1 MNGTWEN
8 GENLVLGPILGPK
21 KFFHGFYLDYMLDIV
36 ASYHYMQFEGKL
48 TNHTWENGKK
58 PSFGTDFGPFGKKLG
73 PNFFSCILPLLH
85 DRHCCKLHAISKK
98 INEPNLRKKPSFGPD
113 FGPNLGHQFFFF
125 PKKIWPRQLLDIM
138 VSYHHVQY
146 KKKKQWSNV
155 EKTWRTDGQT
165 DESDFRGCC
174 PTNVEHPIK
183 KLVAISY
190 EFL

>member
-1 MNGTWEN
+1 MVK
-8 GENLVLGPILGPK
+8 NLVLGPILAPLEK
-21 KFFHGFYLDYMLDIV
+21 NWAQIFFHVFYLYCMIDIV
-36 ASYHYMQFEGKL
+36 ASCMQFQRKL
-48 TNHTWENGKK
+48 MNQTWEK
-58 PSFGTDFGPFGKKLG
+58 SLVLG
-73 PNFFSCILPLLH
+73 LIL
-85 DRHCCKLHAISKK
+85 AQIWVT
-98 INEPNLRKKPSFGPD
+98 N
-113 FGPNLGHQFFFF
+113 FFFF
-125 PKKIWPRQLLDIM
+125 PQKIWPRQLLDIM

-174 PTNVEHPIK
+174 PTNAEHPIK

>member
-1 MNGTWEN
+1 MVKK
-8 GENLVLGPILGPK
+8 LVLGPILAPLEK
-21 KFFHGFYLDYMLDIV
+21 IWAQIFFHGFYLYCMIDIV
-36 ASYHYMQFEGKL
+36 ASWMQFQRKFM
-48 TNHTWENGKK
+48 NQTWENGKK
-58 PSFGTDFGPFGKKLG
+58 T
-73 PNFFSCILPLLH
+73 
-85 DRHCCKLHAISKK
+85 
-98 INEPNLRKKPSFGPD
+98 SFGPD
-113 FGPNLGHQFFFF
+113 FGPNLGHQIFFFF
-125 PKKIWPRQLLDIM
+125 PKKIWPCQLLDIM